1 MDPTAYY
8 LGTKQKVLGPLSA
21 AEVEALRQNGLIE
34 NYSWIWTPESQKWT
48 ALDAAPPIPTEKSS
62 TPPSVEPRA
71 VPAPPRQS
79 VPVEVA
85 PAPKPVQNSFQNSFK
100 ETRIAKAKNDAYRA
114 ILFDGRNAV
123 TAWVSE
129 ASAEGCEI
137 RATEHGSDPYFV
149 HKANAMIHLHEVATG
164 RTSKI
169 QVSVS
174 DVFREDHHWV
184 YKVRW
189 TSVPAIFAPSRA
201 A

>member
-1 MDPTAYY
+1 MSTPAYY
-8 LGTKQKVLGPLSA
+8 LGRKQKVFGPLSA
-21 AEVEALRQNGLIE
+21 TEVEALRQNGQIDG
-34 NYSWIWTPESQKWT
+34 YSWIWTPEGQEWT
-48 ALDAAPPIPTEKSS
+48 ALDAAPPAPTAK
-62 TPPSVEPRA
+62 TTTAASVEPTVVPTPARR
-71 VPAPPRQS
+71 PAPA
-79 VPVEVA
+79 EVA
-85 PAPKPVQNSFQNSFK
+85 PTPKVSQPAFK
-100 ETRIAKAKNDAYRA
+100 ETRIAKAKDDAYRA

-149 HKANAMIHLHEVATG
+149 HKAKAMIHLHEVATG